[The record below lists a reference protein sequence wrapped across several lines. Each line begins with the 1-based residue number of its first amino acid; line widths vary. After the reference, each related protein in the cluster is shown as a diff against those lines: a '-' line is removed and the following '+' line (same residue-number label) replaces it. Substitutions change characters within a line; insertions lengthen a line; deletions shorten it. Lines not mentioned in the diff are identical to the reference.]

1 MDLGKFK
8 ISTKIFATIG
18 MLGLVAAIIAVT
30 GISALSTLNDI
41 ATEMKINGSEAMLGS
56 RLNTN
61 AVALNR
67 TEYNLAADPSPETI
81 ADAKKYIE
89 EQSGQ
94 FEERLA
100 KLKETAGPNQTAM
113 LAKIEEIYRNYK
125 SALEGTMAVAERNS
139 SLVETGDAQKE
150 ILASVQRSRGLASD
164 LRDSV
169 REYFTYSDDK
179 STTYAQQAEALYE
192 SQRTVMVAVAAVG
205 LLLGI
210 ALGWFISQSGIVK
223 PIRAIVACL
232 KELAGGN
239 LQVSVF
245 GTGRKD
251 EIGDIAQTTQVF
263 KENMVEAE
271 RLRQEQAEAEKRQ
284 VVERKAMMTRM
295 ADDFESAVGGIVKSV
310 AAASTELESAAQTMT
325 STAEETSRQSAAV
338 AAATEQAS
346 ANVQTVASAS
356 EELSSSV
363 KEIARQVEKSSQISD
378 RAVTEADR
386 TNRQVQALA
395 ESAKKIGDVVDL
407 INNIAAQTNLL
418 ALNATI
424 EAARAGEAGKGFA
437 VVASEVKTL
446 ATQTAK
452 ATEEIAGQIAS
463 IQSATGESVAS
474 IDGIGA
480 TIREMSQIA
489 SAIAAAM
496 EEQGAATQ
504 EISRNAQQAAQGTQ
518 EVSSNVTGVNRAA
531 TDTGSAAAQV
541 LSSSGELSRN
551 AETLR
556 GELEKFLTTVRAA

>member
-1 MDLGKFK
+1 MDLGKFR
-8 ISTKIFATIG
+8 ISTKIFAVIG
-18 MLGLVAAIIAVT
+18 MLGVVAAIIAVT
-30 GISALSTLNDI
+30 GVSALKTLNETASEMQI
-41 ATEMKINGSEAMLGS
+41 AGGEALLGS
-56 RLNTN
+56 RINVN

-67 TEYNLAADPSPETI
+67 AEYSLAADPSPETI
-81 ADAKKYIE
+81 AEAKKYVE
-89 EQSGQ
+89 EQSSQ

-100 KLKETAGPNQTAM
+100 TLKETAGPNQKKM
-113 LAKIEEIYRNYK
+113 LAKIEDIYQAYK
-125 SALEGTMAVAERNS
+125 KELEDTIAVAERNS
-139 SLVETGDAQKE
+139 SLIETSAAQRE
-150 ILASVQRSRGLASD
+150 ILDSVRRSRELAST
-164 LRDSV
+164 LRDAV
-169 REYFTYSDDK
+169 REYFAYTEEK
-179 STTYAQQAEALYE
+179 SKTFAEQAAALYE
-192 SQRTVMVAVAAVG
+192 KQSMVMISVAAIG
-205 LLLGI
+205 TLLGI
-210 ALGWFISQSGIVK
+210 ALGWLVSQNGIVK
-223 PIRAIVACL
+223 PIRAVVACL

-239 LQVSVF
+239 LEVAVF

-251 EIGDIAQTTQVF
+251 EVGEIAQTTQVF
-263 KENMVEAE
+263 KENMIEAE
-271 RLRQEQAEAEKRQ
+271 RLRQEQAEAEKRL
-284 VVERKAMMTRM
+284 VAERKAIMTRL
-295 ADDFESAVGGIVKSV
+295 ADDFETAVGGIVKSV
-310 AAASTELESAAQTMT
+310 AAAATELESSAQTL
-325 STAEETSRQSAAV
+325 SATAEETSRQSAAV

-356 EELSSSV
+356 EELSSSI

-378 RAVTEADR
+378 RAVNEAER
-386 TNRQVQALA
+386 SNRQVQALA
-395 ESAKKIGDVVDL
+395 EAAKKIGEVVDL

-463 IQSATGESVAS
+463 IQNATGESVAA

-480 TIREMSQIA
+480 TIREMNQIA
-489 SAIAAAM
+489 AAIAAAM

-518 EVSSNVTGVNRAA
+518 EVSSNVTGVTQAA